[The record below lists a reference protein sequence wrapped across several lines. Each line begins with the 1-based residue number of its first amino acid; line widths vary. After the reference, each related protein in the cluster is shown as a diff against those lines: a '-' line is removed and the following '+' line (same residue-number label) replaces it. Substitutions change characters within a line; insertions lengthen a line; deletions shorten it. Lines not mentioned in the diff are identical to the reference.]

1 VKTGPETSAESA
13 KIGRNTADPTGLPAP
28 DRQAQCARKASPER
42 ALSTAWVS
50 DKLLAETREVW
61 SEAYG
66 YEIDEEAAL
75 EILMNVKRLGEILM
89 RARKEADH
97 I

>member
-1 VKTGPETSAESA
+1 MRTIPETSVQSA

-28 DRQAQCARKASPER
+28 DRQAQFARKASPER

-66 YEIDEEAAL
+66 YEIDEAAAL